1 MQELEIKKLEDYLIA
16 KNKSYAVW
24 GLSKEEIRSEFF
36 LSDEEI
42 NEYLSKRRVVFSI
55 GESIEILTKINKNK
69 ERKENDINN
78 TKNTK

>member
-1 MQELEIKKLEDYLIA
+1 MQVLEIEKLEDYLIA

-24 GLSKEEIRSEFF
+24 GLSKEEIKSEFF

-55 GESIEILTKINKNK
+55 GESIEILTKINTNEKREIK
-69 ERKENDINN
+69 
-78 TKNTK
+78 

>member
-1 MQELEIKKLEDYLIA
+1 MQVIEIKKLEDYLIA

-24 GLSKEEIRSEFF
+24 GLSKEEIKSEFF

-55 GESIEILTKINKNK
+55 GEAIQLLIKINKKN
-69 ERKENDINN
+69 ERE
-78 TKNTK
+78 

>member
-1 MQELEIKKLEDYLIA
+1 MQVLEIKKLEDYLIA

-24 GLSKEEIRSEFF
+24 GLSKEEIKSEFF

-55 GESIEILTKINKNK
+55 GEAIQLLIKINKN
-69 ERKENDINN
+69 ERE
-78 TKNTK
+78 

>member
-1 MQELEIKKLEDYLIA
+1 MQELEIEKLEDYLIA

-24 GLSKEEIRSEFF
+24 GLSKEEIKSEFF

-55 GESIEILTKINKNK
+55 GESIEILTKINKNEK
-69 ERKENDINN
+69 REIK
-78 TKNTK
+78 

>member
-1 MQELEIKKLEDYLIA
+1 MQVLEIKKLEDYLIA

-24 GLSKEEIRSEFF
+24 GLSKEEIKSEFF

-55 GESIEILTKINKNK
+55 GEAIQLLIKTNKNESEK
-69 ERKENDINN
+69 
-78 TKNTK
+78 KNVHSATRI

>member
-24 GLSKEEIRSEFF
+24 GLSKEEIKSEFF

-55 GESIEILTKINKNK
+55 GEAIQLLIKINK
-69 ERKENDINN
+69 
-78 TKNTK
+78 KNESEKKNVHSATTI

>member
-24 GLSKEEIRSEFF
+24 GLSKEEIKSEFF

-42 NEYLSKRRVVFSI
+42 NEYLSKRRFVFSI
-55 GESIEILTKINKNK
+55 GEAIELLTKINKN
-69 ERKENDINN
+69 ERE
-78 TKNTK
+78 

>member
-24 GLSKEEIRSEFF
+24 GLSKEEIKSEFF

-55 GESIEILTKINKNK
+55 GEAIQLLIKINKKN
-69 ERKENDINN
+69 ERE
-78 TKNTK
+78 

>member
-1 MQELEIKKLEDYLIA
+1 MQVLEIEKLEDYLIA

-24 GLSKEEIRSEFF
+24 GLSKEEIKSEFF

-55 GESIEILTKINKNK
+55 GEAIQLLIKINKKN
-69 ERKENDINN
+69 ERE
-78 TKNTK
+78 

>member
-1 MQELEIKKLEDYLIA
+1 MQALEIKKLEDYLIA

-24 GLSKEEIRSEFF
+24 GLSKEEIKSEFF

-55 GESIEILTKINKNK
+55 GEAIQLLIKINKKN
-69 ERKENDINN
+69 ERE
-78 TKNTK
+78 

>member
-16 KNKSYAVW
+16 KNRSYAVW
-24 GLSKEEIRSEFF
+24 GLSKNEIKSEFL

-42 NEYLSKRRVVFSI
+42 GKYLLKRRFVYSI

-69 ERKENDINN
+69 SEK
-78 TKNTK
+78 

>member
-1 MQELEIKKLEDYLIA
+1 MQVLEIKKLEDYLIA

-24 GLSKEEIRSEFF
+24 GLSKEEIKSEFF

-55 GESIEILTKINKNK
+55 GEAIQLLIKINKKN
-69 ERKENDINN
+69 ERE
-78 TKNTK
+78 

>member
-24 GLSKEEIRSEFF
+24 GLSKEEIKSEFF

-55 GESIEILTKINKNK
+55 GEAIELLTKINKN
-69 ERKENDINN
+69 ERE
-78 TKNTK
+78 

>member
-24 GLSKEEIRSEFF
+24 GLSKEEIKSEFF

-55 GESIEILTKINKNK
+55 GESIEILTKINKNEK
-69 ERKENDINN
+69 REIK
-78 TKNTK
+78 